1 MYATRKKS
9 IMIKV
14 RAVFIHE
21 FLTVLRSR
29 SFLLTLFLIPLAGFA
44 TILII
49 AKLKKDN
56 QGIPLTSII
65 APSSEPK
72 PLGLIDQSGII
83 QTIPESFSKHITE
96 FPDPASAQAALA
108 NEVIS
113 GYYVVL
119 PDYLTS
125 GQVDYYRSDFNP
137 IGGGSDS
144 YVLRALLEENLL
156 RADPQ
161 RLKLFQQPVKL
172 ETHFASAAPQ
182 RDPDSALTFFLPYAV
197 TMLFYLLI
205 LGSSSTMLNSITN
218 EKQNRVMEILLTSM
232 TPLQMLTGKIIALGL
247 IGLFQT
253 AFWSGSAFMLYRLSG
268 QTFHLPIEFS
278 LPASLL
284 AWGLLYFVLGYAIYA
299 SLMAGV
305 GAMVPNLREGSQVT
319 FMVVIPLMIPLFFIN
334 TLISAP
340 NGSIALFLSLFPLTA
355 PIAMLT
361 RLAATQVP
369 FWQPALA
376 AVLQIGTA
384 ILVVRAIAGLFRAQT
399 LLSGQAFKMK
409 LFFRALVGKA

>member
-1 MYATRKKS
+1 MN
-9 IMIKV
+9 KV

-49 AKLKKDN
+49 SNLKKDN
-56 QGIPLTSII
+56 QGTPLISII
-65 APSSEPK
+65 APSPEPK
-72 PLGLIDQSGII
+72 PLGLIDQSEII
-83 QTIPESFSKHITE
+83 QTIPESFSKLISS
-96 FPDPASAQAALA
+96 FPDVESAQAALA
-108 NEVIS
+108 DEVIS

-137 IGGGSDS
+137 ISGGNDS
-144 YVLRALLEENLL
+144 YVLSALLEENLL

-161 RLKLFQQPVKL
+161 RLMLFQQPVKL
-172 ETHFASAAPQ
+172 ETHFASTTPQ
-182 RDPDSALTFFLPYAV
+182 RDPNSALTFFLPYAV

-232 TPLQMLTGKIIALGL
+232 TPLQMLTGKIFALGL
-247 IGLFQT
+247 IGLLQT
-253 AFWSGSAFMLYRLSG
+253 TFWSGSAFMLYRLSG
-268 QTFHLPIEFS
+268 QTFQLPIEFA
-278 LPASLL
+278 LPVSLL
-284 AWGLLYFVLGYAIYA
+284 AWGVLYFVLGYAIYA

-305 GAMVPNLREGSQVT
+305 GAMVPTLREGSQAT
-319 FMVVIPLMIPLFFIN
+319 IMVFIPLMIPLFFIN

-340 NGSIALFLSLFPLTA
+340 NGSISMFLSLFPLTA

-376 AVLQIGTA
+376 AVLQTGTA

>member
-1 MYATRKKS
+1 MN
-9 IMIKV
+9 KV

-49 AKLKKDN
+49 SNLKKDN
-56 QGIPLTSII
+56 QGTPLISII
-65 APSSEPK
+65 APSPEPK
-72 PLGLIDQSGII
+72 PLGLIDQSEII
-83 QTIPESFSKHITE
+83 QTIPESFSKLISS
-96 FPDPASAQAALA
+96 FPDVKSAQAALA
-108 NEVIS
+108 DEVIS

-137 IGGGSDS
+137 ISGGNDS
-144 YVLRALLEENLL
+144 YVLSALLEENLL

-161 RLKLFQQPVKL
+161 RLMLFQQPVKL
-172 ETHFASAAPQ
+172 ETHFASTTPQ
-182 RDPDSALTFFLPYAV
+182 RDPNSALTFFLPYAV

-232 TPLQMLTGKIIALGL
+232 TPLQMLTGKIFALGL
-247 IGLFQT
+247 IGLLQT
-253 AFWSGSAFMLYRLSG
+253 TFWSGSAFMLYRLSG
-268 QTFHLPIEFS
+268 QTFQLPIEFA
-278 LPASLL
+278 LPVSLL
-284 AWGLLYFVLGYAIYA
+284 AWGVLYFVLGYAIYA

-305 GAMVPNLREGSQVT
+305 GAMVPNLREGSQAT
-319 FMVVIPLMIPLFFIN
+319 IMVFIPLMIPLFFIN

-340 NGSIALFLSLFPLTA
+340 NGSISMFLSLFPLTA

-369 FWQPALA
+369 LWQPALA

-384 ILVVRAIAGLFRAQT
+384 TLVVRAIAGLFRAQT

-409 LFFRALVGKA
+409 LFFRTLVGNA

>member
-1 MYATRKKS
+1 MN
-9 IMIKV
+9 KV

-49 AKLKKDN
+49 SNLKKDN
-56 QGIPLTSII
+56 QGTPLINII
-65 APSSEPK
+65 APSPEPK

-83 QTIPESFSKHITE
+83 QTIPESFSNLVTD
-96 FPDPASAQAALA
+96 FPDLASAQAALA

-113 GYYVVL
+113 GYYVIR

-144 YVLRALLEENLL
+144 YVLRTLLEENLL
-156 RADPQ
+156 QADPQ

-172 ETHFASAAPQ
+172 ETHFASTAPQ

-247 IGLFQT
+247 IGLLQT

-268 QTFHLPIEFS
+268 QTFQLPIEFS
-278 LPASLL
+278 LPVSLL

-305 GAMVPNLREGSQVT
+305 GAMVPNLREGSQAT
-319 FMVVIPLMIPLFFIN
+319 FMVIIPLMIPLFFIN

-340 NGSIALFLSLFPLTA
+340 NGSISLFLSLFPLTA

-376 AVLQIGTA
+376 AVLQVGTA
-384 ILVVRAIAGLFRAQT
+384 ALVVRAIAGLFRAQT

-409 LFFRALVGKA
+409 LFFRALLGKA